1 MSDSNS
7 RLRKLSIGTKI
18 SIATFVLV
26 SLIFALYTYLVSAAS
41 SSLVE
46 QRAMQEISS
55 KTKSVV
61 DMIDMFDHALSDEAV
76 RAGKLFA
83 ANFPDKFS
91 IDTTRTIDVS
101 GKPTPVLKNGAM
113 DLNMDFG
120 LVDKFTATS
129 NIPGTIFVKSGDDFV
144 RISTSLK
151 KENGERAIGTVLDH
165 AHPAYPLV
173 KVGQSYSGIATL
185 FGKNYITNYDPIK
198 DSSGKVIGLL
208 FVGVDIGTPMAIL
221 KDKIKALK
229 LGTTG
234 YFYVL
239 NTKPGAD
246 LGKLIVHPTKQ
257 GQSILDAADAD
268 GRPFIKEMLDKKTG
282 EMHYASQNTEPG
294 ETGISQKIAVYDS
307 YPRWNWLVAGNVN
320 THEITKDVSDLRNR
334 YALFGVIAVL
344 ILVSLLYYLV
354 RVAVVRPLGKATDA
368 ATRLA
373 TGDLTVVVDVDRDDE
388 LGVLL
393 NAMNGISNGLSDVIA
408 QVRDATSQI
417 SMSSSEIA
425 LGNADLSAR
434 TEAQASSLEETSSA
448 MEELASTVKQNAENA
463 RQANQLVQS
472 ASLVATK
479 GGETVGSVVETMGS
493 IKASSGKIVDIISVI
508 DGIAFQTNIL
518 ALNAAVEAARAG
530 EQGRGFAVVAAE
542 VRSLAQ
548 RSASAAKE
556 IKQLIQDSVE
566 KVDAGSKLVD
576 QAGSNMTE
584 IVASVQQVTD
594 IMAEITAA
602 STEQSTGIAH
612 INQAVIQID
621 GMTQQNAALVEQASA
636 AALSLEEQSRQLAQ
650 LVETFKIDA
659 TRYKA
664 LTALPTATLKKTSLP
679 APKKLA
685 TKSSTKM
692 PAAAIA
698 DRNPAPRKAPS
709 AAQSADDWEEF

>member
-1 MSDSNS
+1 
-7 RLRKLSIGTKI
+7 
-18 SIATFVLV
+18 
-26 SLIFALYTYLVSAAS
+26 
-41 SSLVE
+41 
-46 QRAMQEISS
+46 
-55 KTKSVV
+55 
-61 DMIDMFDHALSDEAV
+61 MIDMFDHALSDEAV

-91 IDTTRTIDVS
+91 IDTSRSIEVS
-101 GKPTPVLKNGAM
+101 GKPTPVLKNGAT
-113 DLNMDFG
+113 DLNMEFG
-120 LVDKFTATS
+120 TIDKFTATS
-129 NIPGTIFVKSGDDFV
+129 NIPGTIFVKSGDDFI

-151 KENGERAIGTVLDH
+151 KENGERAIGTALDH
-165 AHPAYPLV
+165 ASPAYALV
-173 KVGQSYSGIATL
+173 NAGQSYSGIATL

-198 DSSGKVIGLL
+198 DVGGNVIGIL
-208 FVGVDIGTPMAIL
+208 FVGVDIGAPMMVL
-221 KDKIKALK
+221 KEKIKALK

-268 GRPFIKEMLDKKTG
+268 GRLFIKEMLDKKSG
-282 EMHYASQNTEPG
+282 EMVYPSQNAEIG
-294 ETGISQKIAVYDS
+294 ETGISKKMAVFDT
-307 YPRWNWLVAGNVN
+307 YPRWNWLVAGSVPIN
-320 THEITKDVSDLRNR
+320 EITKDVSDLRNR
-334 YALFGVIAVL
+334 YAIFGVLAVL

-354 RVAVVRPLGKATDA
+354 RVAVIRPLQKATDA
-368 ATRLA
+368 ASRLA
-373 TGDLTVVVDVDRDDE
+373 TGDLTVAIDVDREDE

-408 QVRDATSQI
+408 QVRDATTQI
-417 SMSSSEIA
+417 GVSSSEIA
-425 LGNADLSAR
+425 IGNADLSAR
-434 TEAQASSLEETSSA
+434 TESQASSLEETSSA
-448 MEELASTVKQNAENA
+448 MEQLSSTVKQNADNA

-472 ASLVATK
+472 ASVVATR
-479 GGETVGSVVETMGS
+479 GGQTVNSVVQTMGS

-556 IKQLIQDSVE
+556 IKQLITDSVE
-566 KVDAGSKLVD
+566 KVDAGSVLVD

-636 AALSLEEQSRQLAQ
+636 AAMSLEEQSRQLAQ

-659 TRYKA
+659 TRYHA
-664 LTALPTATLKKTSLP
+664 HTAITPT
-679 APKKLA
+679 APKKVSPPALKKSAAKSLA
-685 TKSSTKM
+685 KI
-692 PAAAIA
+692 PRAAI
-698 DRNPAPRKAPS
+698 DERKALPRS
-709 AAQSADDWEEF
+709 APTSAQPTDDWEEF